1 MSRFIKH
8 VGVTTNTASRV
19 VVVFRSLPDDENT
32 ALVVYSDSLAD
43 RYHQDFMTIVE
54 GITAQQNMDLFRVLN
69 TQYFSDGAQILNTLH
84 SKGLLKKV
92 PTATVKMTPEQ
103 NKHIMLDELNK
114 ALGPVDFGANSGK
127 RNPQAKPVQE
137 SIDPAIIQPG
147 DTAPATVTKSTDGVL
162 TDADLAAQR
171 LAQAEAMEA
180 EAARL
185 KEEAYDLNPEL
196 KPKRGRPKKQ
206 AVEA

>member
-32 ALVVYSDSLAD
+32 ALVVYSDSLTD

>member
-19 VVVFRSLPDDENT
+19 VVVFRTLPEDDNT
-32 ALVVYSDSLAD
+32 ALVVYSDSLTD

-54 GITAQQNMDLFRVLN
+54 GITAQQTPELFKVLQ
-69 TQYFSDGAQILNTLH
+69 TQYFSDGAQMLNTLH
-84 SKGLLKKV
+84 AKGLLKKA
-92 PTATVKMTPEQ
+92 PTATIKMTPEQ
-103 NKHIMLDELNK
+103 TKHIMLDDLNK
-114 ALGPVDFGANSGK
+114 AIGTVNFGADKGK
-127 RNPQAKPVQE
+127 RTQDQAKAKAVAE
-137 SIDPAIIQPG
+137 AAVVQPG
-147 DTAPATVTKSTDGVL
+147 DKAPVIPAKMDGVL

-171 LAQAEAMEA
+171 LAQAEAMEV
-180 EAARL
+180 EVMRL
-185 KEEAYDLNPEL
+185 KEEAYDLNPDL

>member
-32 ALVVYSDSLAD
+32 ALVVYSDSLTD

-127 RNPQAKPVQE
+127 RNPQARPVQE

-147 DTAPATVTKSTDGVL
+147 DTAPATVTQSTDGVL

>member
-32 ALVVYSDSLAD
+32 ALVVYSDSLTD

-137 SIDPAIIQPG
+137 SIDPAIVQPG

>member
-19 VVVFRSLPDDENT
+19 VVVFRSLPDDDNT
-32 ALVVYSDSLAD
+32 ALVVYSDSLTD

-127 RNPQAKPVQE
+127 RNPQARPVQE

-147 DTAPATVTKSTDGVL
+147 DTAPATVTQSTDGVL